1 MANDAAHAEGQFI
14 DNRDEPVSLARLQKA
29 NPNTPAQRAAV
40 SRPLQLAS
48 GKAEEVAP
56 IFEEDEATPMTS
68 EELADVK
75 GPKGEGAQIDRGK
88 AELTRTA
95 RVKGFFGNESTY
107 SKFLS
112 KVDEF
117 NTSQDVIKKQEI
129 LIELRSLARLWLQ
142 KHKEDVENNF
152 LDKDRNERQKL
163 ITVNRFLRQTNSNYP
178 KITRFNLST
187 IWRAKLPGF

>member
-1 MANDAAHAEGQFI
+1 MNSFASTKQDANKSSRSTSVAVANDAAHAEGQFI

-95 RVKGFFGNESTY
+95 RVKGVFGNESTY

-112 KVDEF
+112 KVDQF
-117 NTSQDVIKKQEI
+117 NASQDVIKKQK
-129 LIELRSLARLWLQ
+129 SLL
-142 KHKEDVENNF
+142 N
-152 LDKDRNERQKL
+152 LDHWPDYGSKNIRKM
-163 ITVNRFLRQTNSNYP
+163 
-178 KITRFNLST
+178 
-187 IWRAKLPGF
+187 WRVTS

>member
-1 MANDAAHAEGQFI
+1 MTSQYLWQGFRKRI
-14 DNRDEPVSLARLQKA
+14 P
-29 NPNTPAQRAAV
+29 TPAQRAAV

-129 LIELRSLARLWLQ
+129 LIERIAGQ
-142 KHKEDVENNF
+142 IMAPKHKEDVENNF

-178 KITRFNLST
+178 KITQLYDNLESKIT
-187 IWRAKLPGF
+187 GFLVNPIAKKEHFQIGSE